1 MAQSKAKTTHPTK
14 RPALCVVARW
24 REAEGSE
31 RVEATTLHGATPRS
45 ATLTLEGQPEVGQL
59 LCLVLP
65 SAARRPSAPQGAE
78 KFNRLWA
85 LVWAVALFAERARPG
100 ESRPQRHHVSV
111 VFVGEEVPAGHDER
125 RAGLYAYL
133 AEEDGRFRLQQEPT
147 SADAA
152 SANSRQ
158 SRDSRLLLPVEVTV
172 EVLGEDGA
180 ATARE
185 QTVTENISRCGAAV
199 WTTLEVEPG
208 RLVRLTCEGQNV
220 SLVSVVRARRTG
232 DDGIER
238 LHLEFV
244 DGQWPLGPSV

>member
-1 MAQSKAKTTHPTK
+1 MGQSKAKPTHQTR

-24 REAEGSE
+24 RETGGLL
-31 RVEATTLHGATPRS
+31 RVEATTLNGATPRS
-45 ATLTLEGQPEVGQL
+45 ATLTLECQPEVGQL
-59 LCLVLP
+59 LCLVMP
-65 SAARRPSAPQGAE
+65 NAARRPSGPQKAE

-85 LVWAVALFAERARPG
+85 LVWAVARFADGERDD
-100 ESRPQRHHVSV
+100 ESHPQRHHVSV

-133 AEEDGRFRLQQEPT
+133 AEEDGRFRLQQQPE
-147 SADAA
+147 SAAA
-152 SANSRQ
+152 APVYSRQ
-158 SRDSRLLLPVEVTV
+158 SRDSRLLLPIEVTI

-185 QTVTENISRCGAAV
+185 QTVTQNISRRGAAV
-199 WTTLEVEPG
+199 WTTLEVEAG
-208 RLVRLTCEGQNV
+208 GFVRLTSESLNV
-220 SLVSVVRARRTG
+220 SLVSLVRARRTG

-244 DGQWPLGPSV
+244 DGQWPLGSSV